1 MSKYDNTNL
10 QRELLVGVPLND
22 RDIRLLR
29 YIAKG
34 MSATEIGKRMHLS
47 PETVK
52 SYKKEAIYKLDAKN
66 GANAVAIA
74 IALGVVNVD
83 EFVNV
88 E

>member
-1 MSKYDNTNL
+1 MGEYDNTNL
-10 QRELLVGVPLND
+10 KRELLVGAPLND
-22 RDIRLLR
+22 RDMRILR
-29 YIAKG
+29 YMAKG
-34 MSATEIGKRMHLS
+34 YTVKEIGERMHLS
-47 PETVK
+47 PETIK